1 MNETLLDSFSHLFKA
16 LQAGCP
22 PHAGLAIGFDRLV
35 AVMTGQNS
43 VRDVIAFPK
52 DKLGKDLLVKS
63 PGPILSHQLLEYHMQ
78 VTTPTETTQE
88 QANSPA
94 SSTET

>member
-1 MNETLLDSFSHLFKA
+1 MDETRINSFSHLFKA

-22 PHAGLAIGFDRLV
+22 PHAGLAIGFDRLI

-52 DKLGKDLLVKS
+52 DNSGRDLLVNS
-63 PGPILSHQLLEYHMQ
+63 PGQLFDWQLQKYHIQ
-78 VTTPTETTQE
+78 VT
-88 QANSPA
+88 SPKE
-94 SSTET
+94 SN